1 MKGGPEVY
9 SPKVLLTRL
18 ALYQESFSLLFFS
31 SNSRYF
37 FFKETRQKKE
47 KKYSYSRLFQLKYI
61 FISLLKQ
68 LYANKNYQQYSSQNK
83 TASTKSSRKVVK
95 QCSIAEC

>member
-1 MKGGPEVY
+1 MIITLSFNMKGGPEVY

-47 KKYSYSRLFQLKYI
+47 KKI
-61 FISLLKQ
+61 FLLQ
-68 LYANKNYQQYSSQNK
+68 AVSVEIHLYFFTEATLCK
-83 TASTKSSRKVVK
+83 
-95 QCSIAEC
+95 